1 VIVLCASWRVLAGV
15 NQNVI
20 EDGIAKK
27 IFLAPDVL
35 NIQIALN
42 SIIGTINWLLYDL
55 LDENFSN

>member
-1 VIVLCASWRVLAGV
+1 MLAGV

>member
-1 VIVLCASWRVLAGV
+1 V

-20 EDGIAKK
+20 EDG
-27 IFLAPDVL
+27 DVL
-35 NIQIALN
+35 NIQIAPN